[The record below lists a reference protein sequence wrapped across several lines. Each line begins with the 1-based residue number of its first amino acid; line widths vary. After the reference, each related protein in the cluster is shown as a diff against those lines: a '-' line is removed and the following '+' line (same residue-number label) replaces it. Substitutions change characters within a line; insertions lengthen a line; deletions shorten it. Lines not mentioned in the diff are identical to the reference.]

1 MNVHSEYTITWA
13 LVSPCNCP
21 ILTKSVIRSF
31 CQLRL
36 VTSQIFFY
44 CFHLS
49 LWCFFF
55 SKIVHAISISVK
67 FLITFWH
74 QLQETAVASES
85 VVLKP
90 INRCSPNDNPK
101 LSAQMEKTFFN
112 ISVYKFRNHSVR
124 AKKIYKHLIKWWGK
138 RVTKPYKAWRFVDGW
153 YSTE

>member
-49 LWCFFF
+49 LWWFF

-101 LSAQMEKTFFN
+101 LSAQMEKTFSTFRYNNFEITVSEQKKYTN
-112 ISVYKFRNHSVR
+112 ILSSDGK
-124 AKKIYKHLIKWWGK
+124 K

-153 YSTE
+153 YSAE